1 MKVLIID
8 DEQLILDMYSER
20 IKEAGYEVLTALD
33 GQKGAEIAQNEHPD
47 VILLDIIMPKY
58 NGLDVLRDLKADD
71 KTKDIPV
78 YLLTNLPQEASGE
91 KAKQLGA
98 SGYLVKAEN
107 EPEMVVQ
114 LLKGLNKTSPPPPA
128 GGPPV
133 Q

>member
-8 DEQLILDMYSER
+8 DEQMILDMYSESL
-20 IKEAGYEVLTALD
+20 KGAGFEVICATD
-33 GQKGAEIAQNEHPD
+33 GQTGISLAQEQAPD

-58 NGLDVLRDLKADD
+58 NGLDVLRDLRAND
-71 KTKDIPV
+71 KTKDIKV
-78 YLLTNLPQEASGE
+78 YLLTNLPKEASGE
-91 KAKQLGA
+91 KAQQLGA

-114 LLKGLNKTSPPPPA
+114 LLKGINKNSTSPEPPA
-128 GGPPV
+128 